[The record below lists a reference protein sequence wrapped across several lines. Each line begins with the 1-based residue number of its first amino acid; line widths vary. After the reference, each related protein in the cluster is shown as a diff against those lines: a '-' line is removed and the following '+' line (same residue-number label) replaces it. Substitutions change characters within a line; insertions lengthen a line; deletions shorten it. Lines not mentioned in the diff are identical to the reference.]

1 MFSLQATATQN
12 AELSQSLQEAMS
24 RVGAVARIHE
34 RLYRTAD
41 IGTVDLAAYLG
52 DICEDLAGL
61 ARRCDFKYQPDGPIP
76 IATDRAVHVALL
88 LTELVTNVSKHAYPK
103 GKPGQVVVTLGRADA
118 ETVRLSVRDE
128 GAGLPVE
135 FDVERSGGLGL
146 RILRALLTQT
156 SAKLS
161 IHRHQ
166 PGSEFVI
173 EFPTQAR
180 T

>member
-1 MFSLQATATQN
+1 VGCNSRGASLASGGILGTTPVPFFA
-12 AELSQSLQEAMS
+12 
-24 RVGAVARIHE
+24 ARDKE
-34 RLYRTAD
+34 
-41 IGTVDLAAYLG
+41 GSPAAHRPL
-52 DICEDLAGL
+52 
-61 ARRCDFKYQPDGPIP
+61 
-76 IATDRAVHVALL
+76 RASAN
-88 LTELVTNVSKHAYPK
+88 TNVSKHAYPE

-173 EFPTQAR
+173 EFPMQAR